1 MLHEWR
7 DLNRRPSPIRAF
19 ATEAKKLRCARSKG
33 RRREKRPPQSTRS
46 TLTTTDEAQ
55 LKPQLRIRLLRPA
68 PAA

>member
-1 MLHEWR
+1 MLHEGR
-7 DLNRRPSPIRAF
+7 VP
-19 ATEAKKLRCARSKG
+19 KKLRSARSKG
-33 RRREKRPPQSTRS
+33 RRRERRTPQSTRS